1 MERSAVVTGSPAR
14 VGDVAIALKEAGFD
28 VTEAGCGERLEE
40 VAGGLGSG
48 SVHTYVQL
56 PVDVKTAALGVIE
69 QVHQFLTAG
78 LLARFR
84 MANAMLPLLRPGGN
98 VVLVAGHR
106 PAGVHTPDDRHA
118 RKNLLRLLARAIEDD
133 TAEAGVRTVVV
144 GDQCS
149 PAEIA
154 EIALHRGP
162 DHRRRLSEYAA
173 HEDELSF
180 AEWQREILA
189 LSTTWWE

>member
-1 MERSAVVTGSPAR
+1 MERTAVVTGSPAR
-14 VGDVAIALKEAGFD
+14 VGDVGIALKEVGYD
-28 VTEAGCGERLEE
+28 VTGVGCGERLDE
-40 VAGGLGSG
+40 VVGVLGSG

-56 PVDVKTAALGVIE
+56 PWDVTTSAPGAIG
-69 QVHQFLTAG
+69 QVREFLSGG
-78 LLARFR
+78 LLARFQT
-84 MANAMLPLLRPGGN
+84 ATEMLPLLRPGAN

-106 PAGVHTPDDRHA
+106 PVSAQTPDDRHA
-118 RKNLLRLLARAIEDD
+118 RKSLLRLLARTIEAD

-162 DHRRRLSEYAA
+162 DHTRRPSDYAA
-173 HEDELSF
+173 HGEDLSF
-180 AEWQREILA
+180 ADWQREILA
-189 LSTTWWE
+189 LSTAWWE